1 MKLSKTKKIIL
12 LGAIIGVLTT
22 VVVTPIVIFNNKDNN
37 QNNDQEK
44 QNQQDVENII
54 KILEDKTES
63 ERTLIFASNLTGK
76 IIADNQSK
84 IVEKIKTLI
93 GATNL
98 KEAKIEIFIKKNKNI
113 SPALDK
119 NISPTLEEIQIK
131 VSKGKYSKTLDSKK
145 TYFVK
150 REQNQQEIIADV
162 NSVKIALT
170 SLGTKTLE
178 LEAKDDDKS
187 INANKEA
194 ILNTLKEIKG
204 YSDINFKEVEIKV
217 KSDSRIL
224 PLNNDSP
231 IDIVFVLSK
240 GDAYS
245 TEVSGFSAK
254 QLDNDQVVSIK
265 NELNQIKS
273 SLESLGLKEVEVYAP
288 SNNKTITHNKAGIKS
303 AIENLNGYNAISDN
317 FNGASLEV
325 KNSDAL
331 LPTNEQDAIDI
342 ILVLLKNNVKVEVNG
357 FSAKQTI
364 STQNKINQIKLKITD
379 KDILIA
385 PNVSTQNQIE
395 IEDAIKNQLQKENP
409 ALTSS
414 DLLKISTNL
423 SSLDVG
429 VKTSVVLTFRIDSMS
444 STLRIDVEKANLLK
458 GSSIVNGSGGAIF
471 QDSFKNL
478 WAMSSSITRDIDGN
492 RKTVHAKL
500 QVLKANQNKD
510 GYVTSWTNNNGEN
523 GEPLLKGS
531 NITNGQDGTIFQDE
545 FKNLWVMGPGTSL
558 QVLRANDQK
567 NGYDDTGWTNDNK
580 SGLLKGSNIING
592 ENGKIFQDEF
602 KNLWILG
609 RDTRLQVLRANDQ
622 KDGYDENNGW
632 TNDTSSGLLKAS
644 NIINGQDGTIFQ
656 DEFQNLWAMGRNTS
670 LQVLEV
676 NDQKDGYDE
685 STGWT
690 NAKNRGLLLRSNI
703 EYGAYGTIFQDE
715 FKNLWTMGY
724 DKKLQVL
731 RANNAK
737 NGYVTTGWDSN
748 NLNSA
753 TGLTKGSNITKGREG
768 KIFQDEFK
776 NLWTLGN
783 DKRLQVLRVNSSGN
797 NYVNTGWSDAV
808 NNGLTKNSNVLYGQ
822 NGIIFQ
828 DKFKNLWVM
837 ARDATFQ
844 VLKVN
849 SQKNGYDENI
859 GWKNASDSGLLK
871 GSKITNGQ
879 DGTIF
884 QDQFDNLWAMG
895 YREIKII
902 KGEQK
907 IIYTKLQVLKANV
920 TKDGYVDSWQ
930 RPID

>member
-12 LGAIIGVLTT
+12 LGATIGVLTA
-22 VVVTPIVIFNNKDNN
+22 VVVTPIVIVNNKDNN

-98 KEAKIEIFIKKNKNI
+98 KEAKIEIFITKNKNI
-113 SPALDK
+113 PPALDK

-217 KSDSRIL
+217 KSDSSIL
-224 PLNNDSP
+224 PLNDDSP

-254 QLDNDQVVSIK
+254 QLDNDQVVGIR

-273 SLESLGLKEVEVYAP
+273 SLESLSLKEVEVYAP

-303 AIENLNGYNAISDN
+303 AIENLSGYNAISDN
-317 FNGASLEV
+317 FNGATLEV
-325 KNSDAL
+325 KNSDAI

-357 FSAKQTI
+357 FSAKQTT
-364 STQNKINQIKLKITD
+364 STQDKINQIKLKITD

-385 PNVSTQNQIE
+385 PNVSTQNQVE

-429 VKTSVVLTFRIDSMS
+429 VKTSLILTFSIDSMS
-444 STLRIDVEKANLLK
+444 STLRIDVEKVNLLK
-458 GSSIVNGSGGAIF
+458 GSSIINGENGIIF

-478 WAMSSSITRDIDGN
+478 WAMSASIVKGVYSAKETI
-492 RKTVHAKL
+492 HAKL

-510 GYVTSWTNNNGEN
+510 GYATSWTNDNSES

-531 NITNGQDGTIFQDE
+531 NILNGQGGTIFQDS
-545 FKNLWVMGPGTSL
+545 FKNLWAMGNGTSL
-558 QVLRANDQK
+558 QVLRVNENGD
-567 NGYDDTGWTNDNK
+567 GYDVNIGWTNAN
-580 SGLLKGSNIING
+580 SGLTKGSNIING
-592 ENGKIFQDEF
+592 ENGI
-602 KNLWILG
+602 
-609 RDTRLQVLRANDQ
+609 
-622 KDGYDENNGW
+622 
-632 TNDTSSGLLKAS
+632 
-644 NIINGQDGTIFQ
+644 
-656 DEFQNLWAMGRNTS
+656 
-670 LQVLEV
+670 
-676 NDQKDGYDE
+676 
-685 STGWT
+685 
-690 NAKNRGLLLRSNI
+690 
-703 EYGAYGTIFQDE
+703 
-715 FKNLWTMGY
+715 
-724 DKKLQVL
+724 
-731 RANNAK
+731 
-737 NGYVTTGWDSN
+737 
-748 NLNSA
+748 
-753 TGLTKGSNITKGREG
+753 
-768 KIFQDEFK
+768 IFQDEFK
-776 NLWTLGN
+776 NLWTLGR
-783 DKRLQVLRVNSSGN
+783 DTSLQVLRVNENDDG
-797 NYVNTGWSDAV
+797 YEENTGWTNV
-808 NNGLTKNSNVLYGQ
+808 NSGLTKNSNITNGNFGTIFQDEFKNLWAMGWGKPLQVLKANSKQDGYEEQTGWTSITSNKLLLGSNIRLGMYGT
-822 NGIIFQ
+822 IFQ
-828 DKFKNLWVM
+828 DKFKNLWAM
-837 ARDATFQ
+837 GYGTPLQ
-844 VLKVN
+844 VLKANNDKKDYVTTGWTNAN
-849 SQKNGYDENI
+849 SGLTKNSNITDGKNGKIFQDDFGNLWIMSYNKKLQVLRVNEDNSGYTAT
-859 GWKNASDSGLLK
+859 GWTDVNNSGLLK
-871 GSKITNGQ
+871 DSNIIDGE

-884 QDQFDNLWAMG
+884 QDKFKNLWAAGNRTSLQVLRANSQKNAYDENTGWTSVNNTGLLKGSSITNGKKGTIFQDDFDNLWAMG
-895 YREIKII
+895 HHESKTI

-907 IIYTKLQVLKANV
+907 VIYTKLQVLKVNIAKN
-920 TKDGYVDSWQ
+920 DYVDSWQ
-930 RPID
+930 KPSD